1 MMRDFGSKDVAGR
14 ARAATPTG
22 GRADAHLIG
31 LMAELNAILREDDG
45 PDLQVQQMLI
55 LAAQAAHADGAALW
69 ADPDGVG
76 ELGCVAS
83 VGLCADTP
91 APHPAAGPRT
101 MALRMT
107 AFGVAVGI
115 LEARRAPN
123 APPFSL
129 EDHDHL
135 EVFSGTIALAIHSQ
149 RMWERLAHSV
159 ARQRLLDK
167 VHRHFQET
175 LDLGTLIPAIFNE
188 VDRAIQ
194 AEGQSIWLL
203 DQNVPGR
210 GPSRTATCRFAA
222 GVGAPNVL
230 NLTVPLD
237 FSLVGQSI
245 LAQRPL
251 LIADAQRDPRW
262 NRQADER
269 TGLITRTVMSVAMVR
284 EGRAIGAIQAINKQG
299 GQPFNEDDL
308 YLLSDIANSAAMAIE
323 NASLFAALQSS
334 YDLTL
339 EALSSALELRDR
351 ETEGHSRRVVAYTLR
366 LARQLGIVEP
376 DLSHIRRGALL
387 HDVGKIGVPDGIL
400 RKPGL
405 LEQGERDE
413 MKRHPALG
421 YEMLIGIA
429 PLRPALDVVLAH
441 HERWDGHGYPLGLRG
456 EAIPLSARLFALA
469 DAFDAITS
477 DRPYRS
483 ARHYDEARTVIHA
496 ESGKQFDPLIVQ
508 AFLSVPSSEWE
519 TIRLGVE
526 RDLMRWRQDRA
537 VLLNT
542 GYDSIRAIGN
552 GEEWD

>member
-1 MMRDFGSKDVAGR
+1 MYADQRAG
-14 ARAATPTG
+14 
-22 GRADAHLIG
+22 DHVVG
-31 LMAELNAILREDDG
+31 LLAELHRILREDEA
-45 PDLQVQQMLI
+45 PEIQVQQMLI
-55 LAAQAAHADGAALW
+55 LAAQAALADGAALW
-69 ADPDGVG
+69 ADPEGAG
-76 ELGCVAS
+76 ELRCVAS
-83 VGLCADTP
+83 IGLCADTP

-101 MALRMT
+101 MALRLT

-115 LEARRAPN
+115 LEARRSLQGR
-123 APPFSL
+123 PFNL
-129 EDHDHL
+129 EDHERL
-135 EVFSGTIALAIHSQ
+135 EVLSGTVALAIHSQ

-159 ARQRLLDK
+159 TRQRLLDK

-203 DQNVPGR
+203 DPAGPRR
-210 GPSRTATCRFAA
+210 GPARTATCRFAA

-237 FSLVGQSI
+237 YSLVGQSI
-245 LAQRPL
+245 LAQQPL
-251 LIADAQRDPRW
+251 LIADAQSDPRW

-269 TGLITRTVMSVAMVR
+269 TGMITRTVMSVAMVR

-299 GQPFNEDDL
+299 GQPFDEDDL

-323 NASLFAALQSS
+323 NASLFDALQTS

-366 LARQLGIVEP
+366 LARQLGVVEP
-376 DLSHIRRGALL
+376 ELSHIRRGALL

-405 LEQGERDE
+405 LEQDERDE

-441 HERWDGHGYPLGLRG
+441 HERWDGAGYPLGLRG

-477 DRPYRS
+477 DRPYRN
-483 ARHYDEARTVIHA
+483 ARHYAEARAVIHA

-508 AFLSVPSSEWE
+508 AFLAIPPHEWE
-519 TIRLGVE
+519 TIRHQVE
-526 RDLMRWRQDRA
+526 RELTRWRQDRA

-542 GYDSIRAIGN
+542 GYDAIRTFDG
-552 GEEWD
+552 GFDHD

>member
-1 MMRDFGSKDVAGR
+1 MHAGNQ
-14 ARAATPTG
+14 TG
-22 GRADAHLIG
+22 EHVIG
-31 LMAELNAILREDDG
+31 LLAELNRILREDDG
-45 PDLQVQQMLI
+45 PDFQVQQMLI
-55 LAAQAAHADGAALW
+55 LAAQAARADGAALW

-83 VGLCADTP
+83 IGLCADTP
-91 APHPAAGPRT
+91 APRPAAGPRT
-101 MALRMT
+101 MALRLT
-107 AFGVAVGI
+107 AFGVAVGV
-115 LEARRAPN
+115 LEARRAPHGQ
-123 APPFSL
+123 PFTL
-129 EDHDHL
+129 DDHDNL
-135 EVFSGTIALAIHSQ
+135 EVLSGTVALAIHSQ

-159 ARQRLLDK
+159 TRQRLLDK

-203 DQNVPGR
+203 DTAAPGR
-210 GPSRTATCRFAA
+210 GLARSATCRFAA

-237 FSLVGQSI
+237 YSLVGQSI
-245 LAQRPL
+245 LAQQPL
-251 LIADAQRDPRW
+251 LIADAQSDPRW

-269 TGLITRTVMSVAMVR
+269 TGLVTRTVMSVAMVR

-299 GQPFNEDDL
+299 GQPFDEDDL

-323 NASLFAALQSS
+323 NASLFDALQTS

-366 LARQLGIVEP
+366 LARQLGIIEP
-376 DLSHIRRGALL
+376 ELAHIRRGALL

-400 RKPGL
+400 RKPGQ
-405 LEQGERDE
+405 LEEDERDE

-441 HERWDGHGYPLGLRG
+441 HERWDGAGYPLGLRG

-477 DRPYRS
+477 DRPYRN
-483 ARHYDEARTVIHA
+483 ARHYDEARAVIHA

-508 AFLSVPSSEWE
+508 AFLAIPPNEWE
-519 TIRLGVE
+519 TIRHRVE
-526 RDLMRWRQDRA
+526 HELVRWRQDRA

-542 GYDSIRAIGN
+542 GYDSIRTVHDRSDA
-552 GEEWD
+552 D